1 MSAKIKA
8 EPING
13 IDVEALHG
21 FVGTVTTDPAAGM
34 VSFGVLT
41 TWQGGTRTRATILPI
56 QLGDSCLVRDF
67 AIEADEPVELLGT
80 NKAPNPQELLLAA
93 LNACLT
99 ATYAAHAAAMGI
111 ELIPLTICTKGT
123 LDLRGFLGIEPAIN
137 PGYDSVEYEVK
148 IESSAEKAALERL
161 HVRAQATSPNFHNF
175 ARAIE
180 LNTRLSVRD

>member
-21 FVGTVTTDPAAGM
+21 FVGKVTTDPAAGL
-34 VSFGVLT
+34 VSFGVVT

-56 QLGDSCLVRDF
+56 QLGDSCLERSFV
-67 AIEADEPVELLGT
+67 IEADEPAELLGT
-80 NKAPNPQELLLAA
+80 NKAANPQELLLAA
-93 LNACLT
+93 LNACVT
-99 ATYAAHAAAMGI
+99 ATYATHAAAMGI
-111 ELIPLTICTKGT
+111 ELMSLSICTKGT

-137 PGYDSVEYEVK
+137 PGYDRVEYEVE
-148 IESSAEKAALERL
+148 IESLAEKATLESL
-161 HVRAQATSPNFHNF
+161 HARVQATSPNYHNF

-180 LNTRLSVRD
+180 LKTRLTVRN